1 MIRMSFDA
9 IDKGFVFSSISIS
22 FSRLSLSAPF
32 LWRYLYTYKIDKC
45 RLWRCPVMLSPYFCH
60 KFSDFINFVM
70 CKRANWREGVKEC
83 SAAKW
88 HVLFL
93 LQFHFDAKFMTTVK
107 QLEMLNENEEEEGK
121 KVTTF
126 LTRWFVFAFVLFDT
140 DSLFAFS
147 PIYKQIQAACLKRKL

>member
-1 MIRMSFDA
+1 MSGYAFT
-9 IDKGFVFSSISIS
+9 VL
-22 FSRLSLSAPF
+22 LSQIF
-32 LWRYLYTYKIDKC
+32 WFYQ
-45 RLWRCPVMLSPYFCH
+45 FCYVQE
-60 KFSDFINFVM
+60 SELGG
-70 CKRANWREGVKEC
+70 EGEKEC

>member
-1 MIRMSFDA
+1 MLSVKVSF
-9 IDKGFVFSSISIS
+9 FPPSLYSS
-22 FSRLSLSAPF
+22 LGALSAPF

-45 RLWRCPVMLSPYFCH
+45 RLWLCPVMLSPYFCH

-70 CKRANWREGVKEC
+70 CKRAKQSVGKGGRGGIEKEC

-93 LQFHFDAKFMTTVK
+93 RQFHFDAKFMTTVK
-107 QLEMLNENEEEEGK
+107 QLEMLNENEEEGK

-140 DSLFAFS
+140 DSLF